1 MKQTTRNGIQ
11 RVWTPFFIAKQPKV
25 VSQAPTPRAD
35 SKRSVITTTDAMLP
49 RQLGEQEKMRA
60 SIAKIFKDAGGKLFA
75 WDDPLD
81 VHRNISGA
89 IANDDRIFS
98 IKQTK
103 KLQNLYNE
111 YTKITTK
118 IDETMR
124 KRAKAEFVN
133 SKIINQTQSPGGE
146 PALSP
151 TSSGAAE
158 ETVESGVGDEPV
170 EAVSPCLQD
179 PEVEVVDSWED
190 L

>member
-11 RVWTPFFIAKQPKV
+11 RIWTPFFIAKQTKV
-25 VSQAPTPRAD
+25 VSQTPTPRAD

-49 RQLGEQEKMRA
+49 KQQVEQEKIRT

-75 WDDPLD
+75 WDDPLN

-89 IANDDRIFS
+89 IANNDRIFS

-111 YTKITTK
+111 YTKITSK

-124 KRAKAEFVN
+124 KRAKADFVN
-133 SKIINQTQSPGGE
+133 TRIMNRTQSPGGE

-158 ETVESGVGDEPV
+158 ETVESGVGDKPV
-170 EAVSPCLQD
+170 EAVSPCLQNL
-179 PEVEVVDSWED
+179 EEEVVDSWED